1 MTLFEFLDSL
11 GLGAHLPAF
20 EAQGIDAA
28 QLATLTDGD
37 LKEIGVLK
45 LGDRKR
51 ILAAVQLLQSGRDAV
66 LIPFCETWPS
76 PVALPLKE
84 YLQESHPTVRL
95 WAACDTVE
103 LMLRLLVIGYAGSWV
118 RGGGL
123 PEKLSRK
130 LSGVIEA
137 PTLGAWFVMA
147 QALSEQAG
155 KNPGFEA
162 AAEFIRVPLRDLLYG
177 AQKPGTPETS
187 FISLR
192 NRLAHGGGLMQAE
205 SARLLGLWQE
215 RVCNTLIAA
224 AFLNDWELLGR
235 DDTQSWRRLR
245 GATAGGMQASPP
257 ALEGERDSVWL
268 RIGEESFL
276 LWPMALFGKPGS
288 DTLSGRRLGGEVSP
302 QIYSRREGVCLAYTP
317 MGVVGMAQSTS
328 GASALR
334 MFEQWFQIGRHR
346 AVDGFKVPDFLVEI
360 GRDAAQMVGREMELD
375 QARQQVLGRE
385 QGVLWIS
392 GVAGMGKSFLLARLA
407 VGLLGDE
414 QGVRRVVLP
423 YRFRGGEQVRCSRE
437 ALGQFVVERLLA
449 AGAMREVFQDQ
460 PENHAEK
467 RLGDALGMIRPEI
480 RVILVLDGLDEVQ
493 RRDRKFVEEIPL
505 GLRYPRVLWVCAGRD
520 ENGIGES
527 MTRLGAERVFAGGL
541 PPMTSS
547 DIRGMILEKIG
558 PLRRRLVAG
567 DLERGDSV
575 VNPFIEL
582 VTERAAGLPLY
593 VRYVIGDVLNGKY
606 QEMHGQ
612 EELPASLHAYHEELL
627 TKLGVGDLQAVVTP
641 LAATLA
647 CAHEPLAVRE
657 LEAIL
662 VWRKL
667 FQAGAGPEL
676 VNRALGVLSSMVS
689 TTPDPEG
696 EEGFTLFHQSLR
708 EHILQS
714 GQMVQSVSLA
724 KQAFADMAA
733 TQPSLPECVH
743 HYFIR
748 CGVRHLLTVDRKM
761 EAEGLLLDLRH
772 LKRMDDLGIV
782 WTDIYRW
789 WMQLGGEDR
798 AQSYVE
804 VVEEALQRDPTQQGL
819 SECRGV
825 VTLSLKAK
833 WTRVGSRIARRVMLA
848 AESALGP
855 HHPDTLRS
863 VNNLGI
869 LLRDKGDYQ
878 EAEQM
883 HRRALVGKER
893 AFGWDHP
900 DTLRSVNSL
909 GILLCAKENYPG
921 AEEMY
926 RRALAGIER
935 VRGLDHPETLR
946 IANNLGN
953 LLFNRRKYAEAEEMC
968 RRALYGM
975 ETSLGSDHL
984 ETITIASNLGI
995 LLSDKGDYAGAEKMY
1010 RRALGGYEKALGP
1023 DHPSALSIVNNLAGL
1038 LSQKGYLL
1046 QAEEMYRRA
1055 WAGYEKALGPDHPD
1069 TLRTV
1074 NNLGEL
1080 LRVNGDYTGAEEMCR
1095 RALAG
1100 FEKTLGP
1107 DNPDTL
1113 SSISHLGVVLE
1124 GKGLKRE
1131 ARELYWRALS
1141 GRERAL
1147 GSVHPATL
1155 DSIRSLKNLL
1165 LWEQDYEGV
1174 ENLYRR
1180 ALATRDKEL
1189 GRDHPNTLKIV
1200 IDLGELY
1207 KAEGDLP
1214 AALQLLK
1221 VRSGFSVRALK
1232 ALRYN
1237 LACYKCLSG
1246 KLEDAK
1252 LLIAAEIGTAPAR
1265 RVQALEEDDL
1275 YAIHEFI
1282 RSLPEAGGVEGC
1294 GEAPQR
1300 TP

>member
-215 RVCNTLIAA
+215 RVRNTLIAA

-257 ALEGERDSVWL
+257 ALEGERDSIWL
-268 RIGEESFL
+268 RIGEKSFL

-328 GASALR
+328 GASAVR
-334 MFEQWFQIGRHR
+334 MFEQWFQIEHHHSS
-346 AVDGFKVPDFLVEI
+346 VEGFKVRDFKVADFWREI
-360 GRDAAQMVGREMELD
+360 RRDSGQLVGREMELE

-460 PENHAEK
+460 PKNHAEK

-541 PPMTSS
+541 PPMTSR

-575 VNPFIEL
+575 VNPFIEK

-606 QEMHGQ
+606 QEMDGQ

-667 FQAGAGPEL
+667 LQAGSGAEL
-676 VNRALGVLSSMVS
+676 VDRGLGALSSMVS
-689 TTPDPEG
+689 TAPNRAG
-696 EEGFTLFHQSLR
+696 EIGFTLFHQSLQ
-708 EHILQS
+708 EHIQQS
-714 GQMVQSVSLA
+714 SQMVQSVSLA

-733 TQPSLPECVH
+733 AQPSLPECVH

-761 EAEGLLLDLRH
+761 EAEGLLLDLEH
-772 LKRMDDLGIV
+772 LSSMYRLGV
-782 WTDIYRW
+782 DWTDVYRW

-798 AQSYVE
+798 AEAYVD
-804 VVEEALQRDPTQQGL
+804 VVEEALQRNPTQ
-819 SECRGV
+819 E
-825 VTLSLKAK
+825 TLNRCDVAVDLAFKSR
-833 WTRVGSRIARRVMLA
+833 WCRVGIRLAQNVLCASGSILGVHDRRSILAANSLGNFHRSISNTGKAEDLYRRALAQAEVSLGPEDLDTLTIVHDLGNLLYVKKAYTA
-848 AESALGP
+848 AES
-855 HHPDTLRS
+855 
-863 VNNLGI
+863 
-869 LLRDKGDYQ
+869 
-878 EAEQM
+878 M
-883 HRRALVGKER
+883 FRRALHGR
-893 AFGWDHP
+893 RQTLGPLHP
-900 DTLRSVNSL
+900 FTLKSTNGL
-909 GILLCAKENYPG
+909 GNALLGQEQYG
-921 AEEMY
+921 EAEEMY
-926 RRALAGIER
+926 RRALEGMEL
-935 VRGLDHPETLR
+935 VLGPTHPDTLR
-946 IANNLGN
+946 SYHNLG
-953 LLFNRRKYAEAEEMC
+953 KMCIKIGEIAEAKKMYYD
-968 RRALYGM
+968 ALVGR
-975 ETSLGSDHL
+975 ENTLGHL
-984 ETITIASNLGI
+984 HPDTLSSVHHLGHF
-995 LLSDKGDYAGAEKMY
+995 LHEVGDYVGAEMMY
-1010 RRALGGYEKALGP
+1010 RRALVGREKSLGHHHY
-1023 DHPSALSIVNNLAGL
+1023 DTVNCVQNLA
-1038 LSQKGYLL
+1038 K
-1046 QAEEMYRRA
+1046 
-1055 WAGYEKALGPDHPD
+1055 
-1069 TLRTV
+1069 
-1074 NNLGEL
+1074 L
-1080 LRVNGDYTGAEEMCR
+1080 LRS
-1095 RALAG
+1095 
-1100 FEKTLGP
+1100 K
-1107 DNPDTL
+1107 
-1113 SSISHLGVVLE
+1113 
-1124 GKGLKRE
+1124 
-1131 ARELYWRALS
+1131 
-1141 GRERAL
+1141 
-1147 GSVHPATL
+1147 
-1155 DSIRSLKNLL
+1155 
-1165 LWEQDYEGV
+1165 
-1174 ENLYRR
+1174 
-1180 ALATRDKEL
+1180 
-1189 GRDHPNTLKIV
+1189 
-1200 IDLGELY
+1200 
-1207 KAEGDLP
+1207 GDLP
-1214 AALQLLK
+1214 AALELLRVK
-1221 VRSGFSVRALK
+1221 STFSIDALVT
-1232 ALRYN
+1232 LRYT
-1237 LACYKCLSG
+1237 LACYECLSENLEEA
-1246 KLEDAK
+1246 KRLMAAEMAAKPERRQKALED
-1252 LLIAAEIGTAPAR
+1252 
-1265 RVQALEEDDL
+1265 DDL
-1275 YAIHEFI
+1275 KAIHEFI
-1282 RSLPEAGGVEGC
+1282 RSLPEAGADDSHVK
-1294 GEAPQR
+1294 APQQ